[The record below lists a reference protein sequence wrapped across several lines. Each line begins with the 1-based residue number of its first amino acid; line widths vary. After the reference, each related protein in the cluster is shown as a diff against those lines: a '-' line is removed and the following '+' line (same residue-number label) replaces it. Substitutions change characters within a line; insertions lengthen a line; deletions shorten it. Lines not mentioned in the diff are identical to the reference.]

1 MTVRN
6 IVLAAALLGGLSA
19 CAGTTTGEV
28 GTLIDSEKSVTPP
41 GANSFRV
48 VFDPSNP
55 GIPASA
61 YVTSAKD
68 EEAVDLR
75 ISYPDGTEWRYTAE
89 TSKGSTQTAAIAA
102 AQEAVARIQGQTV
115 ADLAPDITEA
125 IRAAVLAALG
135 NVPQSP

>member
-1 MTVRN
+1 MRKYILV
-6 IVLAAALLGGLSA
+6 VALAGSLAA
-19 CAGTTTGEV
+19 CAGTTTEEI
-28 GTLIDSEKSVTPP
+28 GTLIDGEKSLTPP

-55 GIPASA
+55 GVPASA

-68 EEAVDLR
+68 EDNVQLR
-75 ISYPDGTEWRYTAE
+75 IAYPNGTEWTYTAE
-89 TSKGSTQTAAIAA
+89 ASKGSTQTAAIAA

-115 ADLAPDITEA
+115 ADLAPSVIEA

-135 NVPQSP
+135 SAP